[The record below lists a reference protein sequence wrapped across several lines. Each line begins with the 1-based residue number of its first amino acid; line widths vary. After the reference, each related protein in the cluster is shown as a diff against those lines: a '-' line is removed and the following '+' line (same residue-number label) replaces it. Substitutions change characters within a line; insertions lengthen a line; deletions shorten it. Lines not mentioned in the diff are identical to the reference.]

1 MFKLVHMRWVILT
14 MMLTSCAGEH
24 RFPTYENFNKKCFY
38 GASISWSDCED
49 KFKAIKDIHNKEIH
63 LWQYKRTF

>member
-1 MFKLVHMRWVILT
+1 